1 MQRQIFYTFDKD
13 IVNNNQMNNLVQN
26 ITWLR
31 RSKNLSQQQLAE
43 ILDIK
48 RTTLSAYE
56 QNKAMPPIT
65 ILQKYAAYFAVDFE
79 KLINQNL
86 QDNNTDINVQ
96 NLKVLAL
103 TVDSA
108 GAENIEFV
116 PVKAQAGYLSSYGD
130 PLYIKEL
137 PKFQLPFL
145 KGKTYRAFEID
156 GDSMLPVYSG
166 SIIIGQ
172 YVESLQ
178 HLRIGHT
185 YIFITQW
192 HGILFKRVSFVGI
205 DKLVL
210 QSDNPLFH
218 SYDLPFSEVKEVWS
232 TSLYM
237 SSHLPEPAENT
248 LDRIENAVANLQ
260 SDIKK
265 IVGH

>member
-1 MQRQIFYTFDKD
+1 
-13 IVNNNQMNNLVQN
+13 MNTLTEN
-26 ITWLR
+26 IIWLR
-31 RSKNLSQQQLAE
+31 RSKNLSQQQLAD
-43 ILDIK
+43 LLNIK
-48 RTTLSAYE
+48 RSTLSAYE
-56 QNKAMPPIT
+56 QEKATPPISV
-65 ILQKYAAYFAVDFE
+65 LQKYAAYFSVDFE
-79 KLINQNL
+79 QLVNQSLLGKNIA
-86 QDNNTDINVQ
+86 QKPD

-103 TVDSA
+103 TVDAS
-108 GAENIEFV
+108 GSENIEFV

-172 YVESLQ
+172 YVENLQ
-178 HLRIGHT
+178 HLRLGHT

-192 HGILFKRVSFVGI
+192 HGILFKRVSFIGT

-218 SYDLPFSEVKEVWS
+218 SYDLPYSEIKEVWS

-237 SSHLPEPAENT
+237 SSHLPEPAEHT
-248 LDRIENAVANLQ
+248 LDRIENAVASLQ
-260 SDIKK
+260 NDMKK
-265 IVGH
+265 IVKN

>member
-1 MQRQIFYTFDKD
+1 
-13 IVNNNQMNNLVQN
+13 MNILTEN
-26 ITWLR
+26 IIRLR
-31 RSKNLSQQQLAE
+31 KNKNLSQQQLADE
-43 ILDIK
+43 FGIK
-48 RTTLSAYE
+48 RSTLSAYE
-56 QNKAMPPIT
+56 QGKATPPIAV
-65 ILQKYAAYFAVDFE
+65 LKKYAAFFQVDFD
-79 KLINQNL
+79 KLLNQAEPVKT
-86 QDNNTDINVQ
+86 QASQ
-96 NLKVLAL
+96 PENLKILAL
-103 TVDSA
+103 TVDA
-108 GAENIEFV
+108 CGDENIEFV

-185 YIFITQW
+185 YIFITEW
-192 HGILFKRVSFVGI
+192 HGILFKRVSFIGT

-210 QSDNPLFH
+210 QSDNPLYH

-232 TSLYM
+232 TTLYM
-237 SSHLPEPAENT
+237 SSHFPEPAEHT
-248 LDRIENAVANLQ
+248 LDRIENAVASLQ
-260 SDIKK
+260 SDMKK
-265 IVGH
+265 IVRN

>member
-1 MQRQIFYTFDKD
+1 
-13 IVNNNQMNNLVQN
+13 MNTLTEN
-26 ITWLR
+26 IIYLR
-31 RSKNLSQQQLAE
+31 KSKNLSQQQLAE
-43 ILDIK
+43 ALGIK

-56 QNKAMPPIT
+56 QGKATPPIAV
-65 ILQKYAAYFAVDFE
+65 LQKYAAYFNVNFE
-79 KLINQNL
+79 SLLTEPAQHTSRQQEKF
-86 QDNNTDINVQ
+86 
-96 NLKVLAL
+96 KVLAL
-103 TVDSA
+103 TVDAS
-108 GAENIEFV
+108 GDENIEFV

-172 YVESLQ
+172 YIENLQ

-192 HGILFKRVSFVGI
+192 HGILFKRISFIGT
-205 DKLVL
+205 DKLIL

-218 SYDLPFSEVKEVWS
+218 SYDLPFSEIKEVWS
-232 TSLYM
+232 TTLYM
-237 SSHLPEPAENT
+237 SSHLPEPAEHT
-248 LDRIENAVANLQ
+248 LDRIENAVASLQ
-260 SDIKK
+260 NDVKK
-265 IVGH
+265 IVPN